1 MYKHDPVIKRMK
13 SRYVVQ
19 ALTAWS
25 GNGPATEG
33 QCRRAARTEAAGADS
48 GSPSWGREGRVPPH
62 QGRGRSG
69 RARRSFADRWWRW
82 QRGTV
87 VVIGAAQLQPSAWSE
102 RQVWHCAYLPCV
114 ANSYEFLALY
124 ICLSKEKAVFV
135 GIEGL
140 IQAEA
145 ECISV

>member
-1 MYKHDPVIKRMK
+1 MVAVATRHCGRHRCRSVTAF
-13 SRYVVQ
+13 SVV
-19 ALTAWS
+19 
-25 GNGPATEG
+25 G
-33 QCRRAARTEAAGADS
+33 
-48 GSPSWGREGRVPPH
+48 
-62 QGRGRSG
+62 
-69 RARRSFADRWWRW
+69 
-82 QRGTV
+82 
-87 VVIGAAQLQPSAWSE
+87 
-102 RQVWHCAYLPCV
+102 RQVWHRACLPCV